1 MTAQNKTESNL
12 QERRKH
18 ERYFAAEGAY
28 AALSPKSSKIGQIV
42 NISRG
47 GLAFRYIDNND
58 NRNENNETHIFLSSK
73 HNHVSK
79 IPIKTVNDYPVHVEN
94 SFSKMKVRQRAIRF
108 EEMNLHQLIGL
119 DNYIA
124 NNISSFPPV

>member
-1 MTAQNKTESNL
+1 MTSQKKTELSL
-12 QERRKH
+12 KERRKH

-47 GLAFRYIDNND
+47 GLAFRYIDNDD
-58 NRNENNETHIFLSSK
+58 NKNKNHETHIFLSSK

-79 IPIKTVNDYPVHVEN
+79 VPIKTVADYPVHVEN
-94 SFSKMKVRQRAIRF
+94 SFSKMKVRQRGIQF
-108 EEMNLHQLIGL
+108 GEMNLHQLIGL